1 MHDPGSDA
9 LIRQLHAVVGAA
21 GLITDAQAQAPY
33 TRDWLGKW
41 QGKVP
46 VVVRP
51 GSTAETAA
59 VVRVCHETHTPIVT
73 QGGNTGM
80 SGGATPDASGAQ
92 VIVSTTRL
100 NQIRTVDPINNTLT
114 VDAGVILANAQ
125 EAARQVD
132 RFFPL
137 SLGAEGSCT
146 VGGNLATNAGG
157 IAVLRY
163 GNMRDLVLGLE
174 VVLPDGR
181 IWHGLRGL
189 RKDNTGYDLRGL
201 FVGSEGT
208 LGIITG
214 AVLKLFSRPTVRVT
228 AWVGANTLEQL
239 VGLLSRLR
247 ERGGERLTAFE
258 MMSAAS
264 LALVLAQV
272 TASRPP
278 TSASYPFNA
287 LIELSDTED
296 TGLSGLLESVLGQA
310 MEQGLILD
318 AVLATTESQA
328 LALWKLREG
337 ISQAQVRAGAVV
349 KHDIALPISSL
360 ATFVAEADRAVQQAS
375 QAQLSASGAS
385 GASDAGPASSSQ
397 IINFGHLGDGNLHY
411 NVLLPGGLSAAEVK
425 EWTQLLNRTVH
436 DLVVSHGGSI
446 SAEHGIGQLRRDEL
460 RHYKTPL
467 EMEMMLCIKR
477 AIDPNQLMNPG
488 KLL

>member
-1 MHDPGSDA
+1 MSEVA
-9 LIRQLHAVVGAA
+9 SNTLLNQLLAVVGPA
-21 GLITDAQAQAPY
+21 GLVTDADAQSAY

-41 QGKVP
+41 QGHVP

-51 GSTAETAA
+51 ATTAETAA
-59 VVRVCHETHTPIVT
+59 VVRICHATHTPIVT

-92 VIVSTTRL
+92 VIVSTNRM
-100 NQIRTVDPINNTLT
+100 NQIRALDPVNNTLT
-114 VDAGVILANAQ
+114 VDAGVILARAQ
-125 EAARQVD
+125 EAARSVQ

-181 IWHGLRGL
+181 IWNGLRGL

-214 AVLKLFSRPTVRVT
+214 AVLKLFAQPSVRAT
-228 AWVGANTLEQL
+228 AWVGAERLGQL
-239 VGLLSRLR
+239 VALLTELR
-247 ERGGERLTAFE
+247 ARCGERLVAFE
-258 MMSAAS
+258 MMSAPS
-264 LALVLAQV
+264 LALVLQHVDGTRAPLAV
-272 TASRPP
+272 AH
-278 TSASYPFNA
+278 PFNA

-296 TGLSGLLESVLGQA
+296 TGLQAMLESALGRA
-310 MEQGLILD
+310 MEQGLVTD
-318 AVLATTESQA
+318 AVLSTSQTQTA
-328 LALWKLREG
+328 SLWKLREG
-337 ISQAQVRAGAVV
+337 VSQGQVRAGPVV
-349 KHDIALPISSL
+349 KHDIALPISAL
-360 ATFVAEADRAVQQAS
+360 AAFTEEADAAVLA
-375 QAQLSASGAS
+375 ATAPNATDGTA
-385 GASDAGPASSSQ
+385 AR

-411 NVLLPGGLSAAEVK
+411 NVLLPAGLSSGAIK
-425 EWTQLLNRTVH
+425 EATLQLNRVVH
-436 DLVVSHGGSI
+436 DIVVDFNGSI

-460 RHYKTPL
+460 RHYKSPL
-467 EMEMMLCIKR
+467 EMELMLRIKK
-477 AIDPNQLMNPG
+477 AFDPNLIMNPG